1 MEIPE
6 LLEAHVGDEEI
17 TTAVELGS
25 DDIVCFTPTRTL
37 LYDGEGLLSDES
49 VTVYDHDIERLD
61 LTTGRRKATFE
72 LAYVDRTDSFSV
84 SSSKV
89 KPVLTPLLAGVLGA
103 WGVTEPGETVVEA
116 FRFSEL
122 TVVITDERLTKHVG
136 ASVWGEDYEQFP
148 YAAVTGL
155 EFEEGQVATQ
165 IVLSSDGRPHR
176 IKVPSDDVA
185 VLRNALTTT
194 LCTYHDVD
202 SIEALNARTT
212 RTKSDDAAGTDRQQD
227 ENRATGDSF
236 EFDEGITPLVG
247 DSETDPDSGA
257 TGLSDDTEST
267 TRPPAEPTEEH
278 DGHRAEADREDGSGI
293 TDPTASHEPPETTA
307 DTGGTEPSNNA
318 PESSKA
324 VNSTAE
330 TDTGTDA
337 ADTGTTPNADQ
348 HTDANA
354 NANTQADPG
363 GESDTDEDERT
374 ATDAKAQAAD
384 TTSSGDKTEANT
396 GDPLADA
403 VEAHSPV
410 AGSTAAAGEP
420 DRQAVRETVEEL
432 AETVERQSELLER
445 QQRTI
450 ERLIERLD

>member
-84 SSSKV
+84 PSSKAE
-89 KPVLTPLLAGVLGA
+89 PVLTPLLAGVLGA

-136 ASVWGEDYEQFP
+136 ASVWGDDYEQFP

-212 RTKSDDAAGTDRQQD
+212 LDGSNDTASADRQQD
-227 ENRATGDSF
+227 ETRPTGDSF
-236 EFDEGITPLVG
+236 EFNEGITPLVG

-257 TGLSDDTEST
+257 TASTDDTEST
-267 TRPPAEPTEEH
+267 TRPPAEPTEER

-293 TDPTASHEPPETTA
+293 ADPAASHEPPEA
-307 DTGGTEPSNNA
+307 SAETGGSEVSNNA
-318 PESSKA
+318 PEPSK
-324 VNSTAE
+324 NGTAE
-330 TDTGTDA
+330 TDTGADA
-337 ADTGTTPNADQ
+337 ADTDTTPNADQ
-348 HTDANA
+348 RTGANANA
-354 NANTQADPG
+354 NANTQADPD
-363 GESDTDEDERT
+363 GESDTDRDERT
-374 ATDAKAQAAD
+374 ATDARTRATD
-384 TTSSGDKTEANT
+384 TASPGEETEPNT

-403 VEAHSPV
+403 VEAPGPV
-410 AGSTAAAGEP
+410 AESTAATSEP
-420 DRQAVRETVEEL
+420 DGKAVREAVEEL
-432 AETVERQSELLER
+432 AETVEQQSELLER